1 LKKVAA
7 SILGASVGL
16 TFFASASI
24 AESLNDEL
32 VILLE
37 THPQLRSAAN
47 SAEAARQGI
56 IEAESAYYPKAAFSG
71 DTGAER
77 SDTVDRRVTG
87 LDAFSMRRDK
97 LTLTVT
103 QNLFNGYRDDAGVNA
118 ANYRTREAEMALEG
132 ARQNLLFEGVSKY
145 LDVLSNLR
153 LVKIARKNEST
164 IQTQLELEDERVK
177 RGSGITVD
185 VAQAKSRLQVAKQER
200 VLFEGNVKASL
211 ARYKQV
217 FSHAPDEAA
226 LENARPSDGLIPGGL
241 DESIRIAQK
250 QNPQL
255 LLTRFRSDA
264 AREQR
269 RVAKADYYPTVDLV
283 GTLDYKDNNG
293 TTRGIEREQ
302 SLLLKANW
310 EFFSGFRTR
319 ARVEAAARA
328 FAASNDDYNFA
339 ARKIEE
345 DVRVAYAKLETDRV
359 RVDLLENAV
368 NIAEEV
374 FVARA
379 KLREAGKGA
388 QLDVLDAQSEV
399 FTAQINLIKAD
410 FDARIAVYRVAL
422 ATGFLTPEMLGLSS
436 K

>member
-1 LKKVAA
+1 MKKVVAGLIGA
-7 SILGASVGL
+7 SIGL
-16 TFFASASI
+16 TVFASASF
-24 AESLNDEL
+24 AETLKAEL
-32 VILLE
+32 VVLLE
-37 THPQLRSAAN
+37 THPQIRSAVNQTAAVREGIEE
-47 SAEAARQGI
+47 AEAA
-56 IEAESAYYPKAAFSG
+56 YYPRAAFSG

-77 SDTVDRRVTG
+77 SDTVARRDSG
-87 LDAFSMRRDK
+87 LGDFSMRRDK

-118 ANYRTREAEMALEG
+118 ANYRTRESEMALEG
-132 ARQNLLFEGVSKY
+132 TRQNLLFEGVTKY
-145 LDVLSNLR
+145 LDVLRNLR
-153 LVKIARKNEST
+153 LVEIAKRNETT

-200 VLFEGNVKASL
+200 VLFEGNMKAAL
-211 ARYKQV
+211 ARYRQI
-217 FSHAPDEAA
+217 FGHAPDLAG
-226 LENARPSDGLIPGGL
+226 LEDAHPSDELVPGTL
-241 DESIRIAQK
+241 QESIRIAQK

-269 RVAKADYYPTVDLV
+269 RIAKADYYPTIDLV
-283 GTLDYKDNNG
+283 GTLDYADNNG

-345 DVRVAYAKLETDRV
+345 EVRIAFAKLETDRV
-359 RVDLLENAV
+359 RVDLLINAV

-374 FVARA
+374 FAARA
-379 KLREAGKGA
+379 KLRENGKGS
-388 QLDVLDAQSEV
+388 QLDVLDAQSES
-399 FTAQINLIKAD
+399 FSAQLNLIKAD
-410 FDARIAVYRVAL
+410 FDSRLAVYRVAL
-422 ATGFLTPEMLGLSS
+422 TTGYLTPEMLKLYAN
-436 K
+436 